1 MTWPKQEIII
11 RDGQRVSAQMPIIV
25 SASRSTDV
33 PAFYADWFMERLKAG
48 YVKWYNPFNGVP
60 HYVSLPVR
68 ISAIIA
74 TPTPIT
80 RLRWR
85 IGTATGGST
94 RGNDYG
100 KMGDAHRSLAVL
112 PKRDEFRAD
121 RTLDGLLKDWL
132 KHLPKPEYDDLI
144 DEDDD
149 LSEPPLPLPDFPSS
163 DSDSL
168 V

>member
-1 MTWPKQEIII
+1 
-11 RDGQRVSAQMPIIV
+11 
-25 SASRSTDV
+25 
-33 PAFYADWFMERLKAG
+33 
-48 YVKWYNPFNGVP
+48 
-60 HYVSLPVR
+60 
-68 ISAIIA
+68 
-74 TPTPIT
+74 
-80 RLRWR
+80 
-85 IGTATGGST
+85 
-94 RGNDYG
+94 
-100 KMGDAHRSLAVL
+100 MGDAHRSLAVL